1 MIYSLLTGRVRN
13 TSLKRNVTELTS
25 LMKTLLLWLLFG
37 TILLSGCGT
46 PTQALIEE
54 PVQVTP
60 LNIRLLYPTEGSEI
74 EMGQSIKTIVRV
86 VDGQENPV
94 KDASVRLTF
103 SAPDGRTIGSIP
115 ATFGDG
121 DVYRSE
127 PWTVPHRTQE
137 GFWSIKVETEGMENK
152 GQSINK
158 FQVLFST
165 SEILYHKY
173 GFWLDAP
180 TLRGIQPTIAAERG
194 DAENGLIR
202 WGGVLPS
209 QHVLPENWVEV
220 HWRKG
225 DFRLDSPEQ
234 VRDFIL
240 DYIGDLGFTPVREIS
255 AFERTKFKRWDAWE
269 ALMRGQL
276 YYREMKLTVFYA
288 PEVDKTYAVSTS
300 VIHPPGN
307 INAHEVLLENF
318 DIDPEVHANGTAPSP
333 LVPLLPQPR
342 LVSPE
347 MGTRFTG
354 LGQPIVLKWEPLK
367 DLEEDEYYQV
377 AVDYDYGE
385 TNNKVKYATRENQF
399 TLPETLYHLPN
410 CTVFNW
416 RITLMQQ
423 TGDDKDSNHKGKAL
437 SYNSLYR
444 YIQWFYPFDDK
455 APFNALCPNAQF

>member
-1 MIYSLLTGRVRN
+1 MIPKMRALFYW
-13 TSLKRNVTELTS
+13 
-25 LMKTLLLWLLFG
+25 LLLG
-37 TILLSGCGT
+37 TFPLIACST
-46 PTQALIEE
+46 PTQMLTPVTVKSETLI
-54 PVQVTP
+54 VD
-60 LNIRLLYPTEGSEI
+60 LLYPTESSEI
-74 EMGQSIKTIVRV
+74 EMGQTIKAIVRV
-86 VDGQENPV
+86 TDEQEH
-94 KDASVRLTF
+94 SVTDVSVTVTF
-103 SAPDGRTIGSIP
+103 SDPKGQMIGSIP
-115 ATFGDG
+115 AIFGDG
-121 DVYRSE
+121 DVYRSG
-127 PWTVPHRTQE
+127 PFSIPHHAQE
-137 GFWSIKVETEGMENK
+137 GFWLIKVEAEGMENQ
-152 GQSINK
+152 GQSVNK

-240 DYIGDLGFTPVREIS
+240 DHVGDLGFTPVREIN

-269 ALMRGQL
+269 APMRGQL

-300 VIHPPGN
+300 VIHPPDS
-307 INAHEVLLENF
+307 IDAHEVLLKNF
-318 DIDPEVHANGTAPSP
+318 DIDPEVHAIGTAPVP
-333 LVPLLPQPR
+333 LVHLLPQPR

-347 MGTRFTG
+347 IGTRFTG

-385 TNNKVKYATRENQF
+385 TNNKVKYATRETQF

-423 TGDDKDSNHKGKAL
+423 TGVDKDGNRKGKAL

-444 YIQWFYPFDDK
+444 YVQWFYPFDDK
-455 APFNALCPNAQF
+455 APFNPLCPNAQF